1 MSQSSS
7 YAQVFMAILAML
19 LLLVFPLVYD
29 TQSFRFSMALKVFAW
44 GMVVM
49 VLLVWITP
57 FLRG

>member
-7 YAQVFMAILAML
+7 YSQVLKALLAML

-29 TQSFRFSMALKVFAW
+29 AKSFRFTMALKVFAW

-57 FLRG
+57 FFMR